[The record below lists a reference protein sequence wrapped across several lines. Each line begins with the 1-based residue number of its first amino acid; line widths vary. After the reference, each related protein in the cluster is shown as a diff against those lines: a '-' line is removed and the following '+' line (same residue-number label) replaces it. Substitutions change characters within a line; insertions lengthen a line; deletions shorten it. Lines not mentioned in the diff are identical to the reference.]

1 MRSLRPLLI
10 TAALAVGL
18 SVLVSG
24 CSDDDIVT
32 ADQGLPKD
40 TMGDVYKADQGTDWY
55 DGGVPDKPK
64 PDMGEDVGLS
74 CTVTGDSLNGKF
86 AAVCITKKSTCYGTP
101 VQIGVNSHNLQDKNG
116 KALTFTCYEGI
127 CGTNE
132 TLNNPQSYSVTLEAK
147 SGSKSC
153 GSAKVTGNIK

>member
-1 MRSLRPLLI
+1 MRLRPLLI

-32 ADQGLPKD
+32 ADQKVPKD
-40 TMGDVYKADQGTDWY
+40 TMGDVYKADQGTDGY

-74 CTVTGDSLNGKF
+74 CKVHGSKIGEKF
-86 AAVCITKKSTCYGTP
+86 GAICETKKSTCNGSAVKY
-101 VQIGVNSHNLQDKNG
+101 VVKSHNLVN
-116 KALTFTCYEGI
+116 KAGSPLTFVCSSMGA
-127 CGTNE
+127 CVSNE
-132 TLNNPQSYSVTLEAK
+132 TLNNPQNYSVNFVAK
-147 SGSKSC
+147 GGTTTC
-153 GSAKVTGNIK
+153 GSYTAKGSVK